1 MWNQVLYFNIDAER
15 ELHVTVKD
23 ECALVDLTLGAAT
36 ASLVRLPMGVR
47 MCRGC
52 SGSCGRD

>member
-1 MWNQVLYFNIDAER
+1 MLYFNIDAER

-36 ASLVRLPMGVR
+36 ASLVRLPVGVR
-47 MCRGC
+47 MCRSC
-52 SGSCGRD
+52 SRSRSRD

>member
-1 MWNQVLYFNIDAER
+1 MLYFTIDAER